1 MLELVRDIGSVVGLI
16 TGFFYAFDRLVRGRP
31 VASLTISEEKGGL
44 SPRISITN
52 ISSYDIAIED
62 VTIRS
67 NAYRVAMKQGAEGNL
82 EASFEV
88 PVYFM
93 LKPNERRELRIVAL
107 FKDGVPI
114 EVTGDQS
121 VTFFV
126 WWRRG
131 NATWLPQFPV
141 TVRTSVARIRK
152 YGLERPDV
160 QI

>member
-1 MLELVRDIGSVVGLI
+1 M
-16 TGFFYAFDRLVRGRP
+16 VRGRP
-31 VASLTISEEKGGL
+31 VASLTISEENDRP

-52 ISSYDIAIED
+52 VSSYDIAIED

-67 NAYRVAMKQGAEGNL
+67 NAYRVAMKHGAEGNL
-82 EASFEV
+82 EASFGV
-88 PVYFM
+88 PVYFL
-93 LKPNERRELRIVAL
+93 LKPNERRELRIVAM
-107 FKDGVPI
+107 FKNGVPI

-131 NATWLPQFPV
+131 NATWLPQLPV
-141 TVRTSVARIRK
+141 IVRTSVARIRK